1 MKSQNYFE
9 KLEMDQLSELAN
21 FVVNEN
27 MSHHTDHEV
36 DETKHIQDMITK
48 IYYEDL
54 NLFFNSEFFVSKD
67 SSGAIEGAI
76 RIVKW
81 DYHQELPIQKLFQID
96 PLQLSSRKRR
106 TPIWHIGR
114 FATRKNIGDRLLFKK
129 LMVYAIAPLCKKKR
143 GLAFAEC
150 DSKLLRAMQLLG
162 IKARVLGK
170 SIDYLGSETIPISLD
185 YDGLKEFY
193 HQNKKLIYHRKTTSL
208 KQNITA

>member
-9 KLEMDQLSELAN
+9 KLEMDQLSELAD

-27 MSHHTDHEV
+27 MSHHNDHEE
-36 DETKHIQDMITK
+36 DETEHIQDMITK
-48 IYYEDL
+48 MYYEDL

-67 SSGAIEGAI
+67 SSGEIEGAI

-96 PLQLSSRKRR
+96 PLQISDGKRS

-129 LMVYAIAPLCKKKR
+129 LMVYAIAPK
-143 GLAFAEC
+143 
-150 DSKLLRAMQLLG
+150 
-162 IKARVLGK
+162 
-170 SIDYLGSETIPISLD
+170 
-185 YDGLKEFY
+185 
-193 HQNKKLIYHRKTTSL
+193 N
-208 KQNITA
+208 

>member
-9 KLEMDQLSELAN
+9 KLEMDQLSDLAN

-27 MSHHTDHEV
+27 MSHHTDHEE
-36 DETKHIQDMITK
+36 DETEHIQDMITK
-48 IYYEDL
+48 MYYEDL

-81 DYHQELPIQKLFQID
+81 DYHQELPIQTLFHIN
-96 PLQLSSRKRR
+96 PLQISNRRR

-114 FATRKNIGDRLLFKK
+114 FATRKNIGDRFLFKR
-129 LMVYAIAPLCKKKR
+129 LMVCAIAPLCRRKR

-150 DSKLLRAMQLLG
+150 DSKLLRAMKLLG
-162 IKARVLGK
+162 IKAKVLGK
-170 SIDYLGSETIPISLD
+170 SINYLGSETIPISLD
-185 YDGLKEFY
+185 YEGLKEFY
-193 HQNKKLIYHRKTTSL
+193 QQNKKLIRRRKTTSII
-208 KQNITA
+208 QNITA

>member
-27 MSHHTDHEV
+27 MCHHTDNE
-36 DETKHIQDMITK
+36 ETETEHIQDMITK
-48 IYYEDL
+48 MYYEDL

-67 SSGAIEGAI
+67 SSGEIEGAI

-81 DYHQELPIQKLFQID
+81 DYQQELPIQKLFRID
-96 PLQLSSRKRR
+96 PLQMSNKKCR

-150 DSKLLRAMQLLG
+150 DSKLLRAMKIMG
-162 IKARVLGK
+162 IKAKVLGK
-170 SIDYLGSETIPISLD
+170 SINYLGSETIPISLD

-193 HQNKKLIYHRKTTSL
+193 QQNKKLIHQRKPTPV
-208 KQNITA
+208 A

>member
-27 MSHHTDHEV
+27 MSHHTDNEE
-36 DETKHIQDMITK
+36 ETEHIQDMITK
-48 IYYEDL
+48 MYYEDL

-67 SSGAIEGAI
+67 SSGEIEGVI

-81 DYHQELPIQKLFQID
+81 DYNQELPIQKLFQID
-96 PLQLSSRKRR
+96 PLKLSNRKRR

-129 LMVYAIAPLCKKKR
+129 LMVYAIAPLCRKKR

-150 DSKLLRAMQLLG
+150 DSKLLRAMKLLG
-162 IKARVLGK
+162 IKAKVLGK
-170 SIDYLGSETIPISLD
+170 SINYLGSETIPISLD
-185 YDGLKEFY
+185 YEGLKEFY
-193 HQNKKLIYHRKTTSL
+193 QQNKRLIHRRKSNCTTLS
-208 KQNITA
+208 IHT